1 MEDNNSEAFRYLKG
15 IEIADPCLLV
25 KDESSDEYFE
35 SIMRAEA
42 FELECLKVK
51 SRDGNNLV
59 IKIVLGLGGFIFG
72 YLLAD
77 WLIGNF

>member
-1 MEDNNSEAFRYLKG
+1 MEENNSEALCYLKG

-35 SIMRAEA
+35 AIMRAEA

-51 SRDGNNLV
+51 SRDGNDLGIKLMLWV
-59 IKIVLGLGGFIFG
+59 IGFMVG
-72 YLLAD
+72 YVVVE
-77 WLIGNF
+77 WLIRN